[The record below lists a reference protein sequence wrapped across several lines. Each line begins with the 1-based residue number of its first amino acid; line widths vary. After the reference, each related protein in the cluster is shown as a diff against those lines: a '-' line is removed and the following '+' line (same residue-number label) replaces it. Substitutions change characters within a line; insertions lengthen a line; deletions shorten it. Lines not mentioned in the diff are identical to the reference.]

1 MREGGVISD
10 KEVQNFFESA
20 FNVPFT
26 QDDLEST
33 RKIMALGRI
42 ARRSSLHRKSKS

>member
-1 MREGGVISD
+1 MREGAVISD
-10 KEVQNFFESA
+10 KEVQNFFEGA

-33 RKIMALGRI
+33 RKIMALYRI
-42 ARRSSLHRKSKS
+42 AHRSSLRRKIKI